1 MYSHKR
7 PVNTHTPP
15 AGQAELLEDARQLE
29 DKDKEIRERERGG
42 QEEAPPNTRLRGRD

>member
-7 PVNTHTPP
+7 PVNTYTPP
-15 AGQAELLEDARQLE
+15 AGQAELLEDAREQKTRIKRL
-29 DKDKEIRERERGG
+29 REREIGW